1 VSVARQL
8 RQVERSRS
16 LPPSYSG
23 PDHAW
28 DSMRAHG
35 AVTGGALCWDRPQSS
50 SLTARLALAFALV
63 LAGAFSAG
71 AETWSA
77 GRGASS
83 VEFRATDIP
92 GAVAE
97 LHFDNT
103 GGDTGIRLTHSWT
116 LTHDGL
122 TVTGQVDLGTG
133 EADTI
138 RVRVPEGF
146 VAYPDTETIHDGG
159 SVVIPIFPLNAVGM

>member
-1 VSVARQL
+1 MLGSLPVALYNQAHPEAPQQRRDGFTENLRSPAHLSPAPRFSPWVSAARQL
-8 RQVERSRS
+8 AGLS
-16 LPPSYSG
+16 
-23 PDHAW
+23 A
-28 DSMRAHG
+28 
-35 AVTGGALCWDRPQSS
+35 
-50 SLTARLALAFALV
+50 LALPCAFYSPAH
-63 LAGAFSAG
+63 

-83 VEFRATDIP
+83 VELRATDIP

-103 GGDTGIRLTHSWT
+103 ANDSGVRITYDWQ

-122 TVTGQVDLGTG
+122 TVRGQVDLGTG

-138 RVRVPEGF
+138 RVEVPEGF

-159 SVVIPIFPLNAVGM
+159 SVVIPIFPLNAIGM